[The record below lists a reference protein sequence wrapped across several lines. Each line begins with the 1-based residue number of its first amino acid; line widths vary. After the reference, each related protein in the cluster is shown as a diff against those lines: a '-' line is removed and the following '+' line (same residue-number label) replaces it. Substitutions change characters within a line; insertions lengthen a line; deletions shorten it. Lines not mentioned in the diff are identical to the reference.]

1 VPYSSELRDSHLQGM
16 VTFLPAG
23 DVSHRDFVTHAWA
36 DNPIM
41 DILLR
46 MDDSDLRIE
55 TASVAPS
62 HFPNKFAAK
71 HN

>member
-1 VPYSSELRDSHLQGM
+1 M
-16 VTFLPAG
+16 VTFLPAA

-36 DNPIM
+36 ENPIM

-55 TASVAPS
+55 TASVAS
-62 HFPNKFAAK
+62 SNFPRKFAARR
-71 HN
+71 N